1 MDLAFYG
8 PWIPLVVE
16 ATLLTLLLAALSLIG
31 SIVVGVTIAVLR
43 RFAWRWVNAIVIVVV
58 NFVRGTPLLV
68 QLLAWYLVP
77 PVAFGVDVG
86 VMEAAVI
93 GLSVNG
99 GAFLSEIIRGALKSV
114 PKGQIEAGSAL
125 GFGRLYILRTIEL
138 PQAMPVIL
146 PAAISFFIGL
156 IKDTSIAYIV
166 GLHELTKTSQL
177 ITMSEPSNTFEIYLI
192 AGVIYFCICFSL
204 SRVGLRLE
212 DRYKRSGVYAD
223 RVGV

>member
-8 PWIPLVVE
+8 PWIPLVIE
-16 ATLLTLLLAALSLIG
+16 ATLLTLLLAALSLLG
-31 SIVVGVTIAVLR
+31 SMVVGVAITIVR
-43 RFAWRWVNAIVIVVV
+43 RFGWRWVNAIVIVLV
-58 NFVRGTPLLV
+58 NFIRGTPLLV
-68 QLLAWYLVP
+68 QLLIWYLVP
-77 PVAFGVDVG
+77 SVLGYDLGLLGASVV
-86 VMEAAVI
+86 

-125 GFGRLYILRTIEL
+125 GFGRLYILRAIEL
-138 PQAMPVIL
+138 PQAMPVIV
-146 PAAISFFIGL
+146 PAAVSFFIGL

-177 ITMSEPSNTFEIYLI
+177 ITMQEPKHTFEIYLI

-204 SRVGLRLE
+204 SRFGLRLE
-212 DRYKRSGVYAD
+212 DRYKRSGIFGD
-223 RVGV
+223 RIAI